1 MQIYT
6 QINQPSSMPEGSKWL
21 PCLKTST
28 VPHRKA
34 WKQSLLLTHYDPMK
48 HYEHDIVELLNEKVY
63 CIGSRT
69 YDRLVNLGFTKVEM
83 HGSYA
88 DDIKIQSKPLT
99 PCTWLH
105 SDKFSRDFSKYA
117 GVTAIQTCKSSLNET
132 SLREILSLN
141 ESSLPK
147 ISSLYVYSSRVL
159 EALEVTTFPHT
170 KLFHTE
176 SCKPTSEKW
185 LEIQSFYPGKE
196 FNQKA
201 PL

>member
-48 HYEHDIVELLNEKVY
+48 HYEHDIVELLNERVY

-105 SDKFSRDFSKYA
+105 GDKFSRDFSKYA
-117 GVTAIQTCKSSLNET
+117 GVTAIQTFKSSLNDP
-132 SLREILSLN
+132 SLTVIRSLQ
-141 ESSLPK
+141 K

-159 EALEVTTFPHT
+159 EALELNETYLQT

-176 SCKPTSEKW
+176 SCKPTPEKW
-185 LEIQSFYPGKE
+185 LETQSFYPGDE